1 MAETLTLNRLR
12 ELARFRSPSEC
23 AISLYV
29 DLDPTDTPTPTVADI
44 RVSSLLSD
52 AGKRIDAKRERLSH
66 QEREGLERDLGRIR
80 EFYDNEFERDG
91 ARGVAV
97 FVSGDYWSTLS
108 LPDPVPD
115 VVDLGR
121 GFNIGPLA
129 SHVGRGDGALVA
141 FVGRERGQL
150 FRLVGGRLR
159 EVVDRTE
166 EQPGRH
172 DQGGWSQARYQRH
185 IENLVAEH
193 LREVASELDQVVR
206 TIEGPKVVVV
216 GSDETRS
223 EFIETLPHE
232 VKNALVGTTEA
243 EAHVDANGLLAV
255 VQPLLE
261 EAGVAVERAAIER
274 WRERAA
280 KGTRASSGW
289 AETLA
294 AASDGRVELL
304 LYEEGANKPAHE
316 CPKCGRAS
324 LEGGEC
330 PLDGTP
336 LEPRDS
342 GFDLAVHQTLLHG
355 GSLLAVRHNVD
366 LGPVEGLA
374 ALLRF

>member
-1 MAETLTLNRLR
+1 MPETLTLNRLR
-12 ELARFRSPSEC
+12 ELAKFRSDSEC
-23 AISLYV
+23 AISIYV
-29 DLDPTDTPTPTVADI
+29 DLDPADTPTPTAADT
-44 RVSSLLSD
+44 RVNALLSD
-52 AGKRIDAKRERLSH
+52 ASKRVDAKRERLSH

-80 EFYDNEFERDG
+80 DFYDNEFERDG
-91 ARGVAV
+91 AHGFAV
-97 FVSGDYWSTLS
+97 FVAGDYWSTVT

-150 FRLVGGRLR
+150 YRLAGGRLR

-172 DQGGWSQARYQRH
+172 DQGGWSQGRYQRH

-193 LREVASELDQVVR
+193 LKEVASELDQVVR
-206 TIEGPKVVVV
+206 NLEGPKVVVV
-216 GSDETRS
+216 GSDETRA

-232 VKNALVGTTEA
+232 VKSALVGETEA
-243 EAHVDANGLLAV
+243 EAHVDANGLLEV
-255 VQPLLE
+255 VEPLLE
-261 EAGVAVERAAIER
+261 ESRVADEHAAIEK
-274 WRERAA
+274 WHERAG
-280 KGTRASSGW
+280 KGWRAASGW
-289 AETLA
+289 AETLP

-316 CPKCGRAS
+316 CSKCGRAQ

-336 LEPRDS
+336 LEPRQF

-355 GSLLAVRHNVD
+355 GSLLAVRHHGD
-366 LGPVEGLA
+366 LGPVEGIA

>member
-29 DLDPTDTPTPTVADI
+29 DLDPAVTPTPTVADT

-52 AGKRIDAKRERLSH
+52 AGKRIDAKRERLTH

-129 SHVGRGDGALVA
+129 PHVGRGDGALVA
-141 FVGRERGQL
+141 LVGRERGQL
-150 FRLVGGRLR
+150 FRLVGGRLQ

-172 DQGGWSQARYQRH
+172 DQGGWSQTRYQRH
-185 IENLVAEH
+185 IENLVSEH

-206 TIEGPKVVVV
+206 KLEGPKVVVV

-261 EAGVAVERAAIER
+261 EAAVADERAAIER
-274 WRERAA
+274 WRERAG

-289 AETLA
+289 AETLE
-294 AASDGRVELL
+294 AASDARVELL
-304 LYEEGANKPAHE
+304 LYDEGANKPAHE

-336 LEPRDS
+336 LEPHDS
-342 GFDLAVHQTLLHG
+342 GLDLAVHQTLLHG
-355 GSLLAVRHNVD
+355 GSLLAVRHHVD

>member
-12 ELARFRSPSEC
+12 ELARFRSQSES

-29 DLDPTDTPTPTVADI
+29 DLDPAVTPTPTAADT
-44 RVSSLLSD
+44 RVSALLAD
-52 AGKRIDAKRERLSH
+52 ASKRVDARRERLSH
-66 QEREGLERDLGRIR
+66 REREGLERDLGRIR
-80 EFYDNEFERDG
+80 DFYDNEFERDG
-91 ARGVAV
+91 ARGFAV
-97 FVSGDYWSTLS
+97 FVSGDYWSTVA

-129 SHVGRGDGALVA
+129 PHVGRGDGTLVA

-193 LREVASELDQVVR
+193 LKEVASELDQVVR
-206 TIEGPKVVVV
+206 NLEGPKVVVV

-223 EFIETLPHE
+223 EFLETQPHD
-232 VKNALVGTTEA
+232 VKTAVVGTIEA
-243 EAHVDANGLLAV
+243 EAHADANGLLDV
-255 VQPLLE
+255 VAPLLE
-261 EAGVAVERAAIER
+261 EARVADERAAIER

-280 KGTRASSGW
+280 KGSRASSGW
-289 AETLA
+289 AETLP
-294 AASDGRVELL
+294 AASDARVALL
-304 LYEEGANKPAHE
+304 LYEDGANKPAHE
-316 CPKCGRAS
+316 CPKCGRAQ

-336 LEPRDS
+336 LEPRRF

-355 GSLLAVRHNVD
+355 GSLLSVRHQVD
-366 LGPVEGLA
+366 LGPVEGIA

>member
-1 MAETLTLNRLR
+1 MAETLTLKRLR

-29 DLDPTDTPTPTVADI
+29 DLDPAVTPTPTVADT

-52 AGKRIDAKRERLSH
+52 AGKRIEAKRERLTH

-129 SHVGRGDGALVA
+129 PHVGRGDGALVA

-150 FRLVGGRLR
+150 FRLVGGRLQ

-193 LREVASELDQVVR
+193 LRDVASELDQVVR
-206 TIEGPKVVVV
+206 NLEGPKVVVV

-232 VKNALVGTTEA
+232 VKNAVVGTTEA

-261 EAGVAVERAAIER
+261 EAAVADERAAIER

-289 AETLA
+289 AETLE
-294 AASDGRVELL
+294 AASDARVELL
-304 LYEEGANKPAHE
+304 LYEEEANKPAHE

-330 PLDGTP
+330 ALDGTP
-336 LEPRDS
+336 LEARDS

-355 GSLLAVRHNVD
+355 GSLLAVRHHVD

>member
-12 ELARFRSPSEC
+12 ELATFRSESEC

-29 DLDPTDTPTPTVADI
+29 DLDPAVTPTPTAADT
-44 RVSSLLSD
+44 RVNALLSD
-52 AGKRIDAKRERLSH
+52 AGKRVDAKRERLSH
-66 QEREGLERDLGRIR
+66 HEREGLERDLGRIR
-80 EFYDNEFERDG
+80 RFYDNEFERDG
-91 ARGVAV
+91 ARGFAV
-97 FVSGDYWSTLS
+97 FVSGDYWSTVS

-129 SHVGRGDGALVA
+129 PHVGRGDGALVA

-193 LREVASELDQVVR
+193 LRDVASELDQVVR
-206 TIEGPKVVVV
+206 NIEGPKVVVV

-232 VKNALVGTTEA
+232 VKSALVGTAEA
-243 EAHVDANGLLAV
+243 EAHADANGLIDV
-255 VQPLLE
+255 VAPILE
-261 EAGVAVERAAIER
+261 KARVADERAAIER

-280 KGTRASSGW
+280 KGSRAASGW
-289 AETLA
+289 SETLA
-294 AASDGRVELL
+294 AASDARVELL
-304 LYEEGANKPAHE
+304 LYEQDANKPAHE
-316 CPKCGRAS
+316 CPKCGRAQ

-336 LEPRDS
+336 LEPRQS
-342 GFDLAVHQTLLHG
+342 AFDLAVHQTLLHG
-355 GSLLAVRHNVD
+355 GSLLAVRHHVD
-366 LGPVEGLA
+366 LGPVDGIA

>member
-12 ELARFRSPSEC
+12 ELARFHSPSEC

-29 DLDPTDTPTPTVADI
+29 DLDPAVTPTPTVADT

-52 AGKRIDAKRERLSH
+52 AGKRIDAKRERLTH

-129 SHVGRGDGALVA
+129 PHVGRGDGTLVA

-150 FRLVGGRLR
+150 FRLVAGRLR

-206 TIEGPKVVVV
+206 NLEGPKVVVV

-223 EFIETLPHE
+223 EFIEALPHE

-261 EAGVAVERAAIER
+261 EAAVADERAAIER

-289 AETLA
+289 AETLE
-294 AASDGRVELL
+294 AASDARVELL
-304 LYEEGANKPAHE
+304 LYDEGANKPAHE

-355 GSLLAVRHNVD
+355 GSLLAVRHHVD

>member
-29 DLDPTDTPTPTVADI
+29 DLDPAVTPTPTVADT

-52 AGKRIDAKRERLSH
+52 AGKRIDAKRERLTH

-129 SHVGRGDGALVA
+129 PHVGRGDGALVA

-193 LREVASELDQVVR
+193 LRDVASELDQVVR
-206 TIEGPKVVVV
+206 NLEGPKVVVV

-243 EAHVDANGLLAV
+243 EAHVDANGLLTV

-261 EAGVAVERAAIER
+261 DAGVADERAAIER

-289 AETLA
+289 AETLE
-294 AASDGRVELL
+294 AASDARVELL
-304 LYEEGANKPAHE
+304 LYDEGANKPAHE
-316 CPKCGRAS
+316 CSKCGRAS

-336 LEPRDS
+336 LESHDS

-355 GSLLAVRHNVD
+355 GSLLAVRYHVD

>member
-1 MAETLTLNRLR
+1 VPDTLTLNRLR
-12 ELARFRSPSEC
+12 ELAKFRTDSEC

-29 DLDPTDTPTPTVADI
+29 DLDPTVTPTPTAVDT
-44 RVSSLLSD
+44 RVNALLSD
-52 AGKRIDAKRERLSH
+52 ASKRVDAKRERLSH
-66 QEREGLERDLGRIR
+66 REREGLERDLGRIR
-80 EFYDNEFERDG
+80 DFYDNEFDRDG
-91 ARGVAV
+91 ARGVAL
-97 FVSGDYWSTLS
+97 FVSGDYWSTVT

-129 SHVGRGDGALVA
+129 PHVGRGDGALVA
-141 FVGRERGQL
+141 FVGRERGQV

-159 EVVDRTE
+159 EVADRSE

-193 LREVASELDQVVR
+193 LKELASELDQVVR
-206 TIEGPKVVVV
+206 NLEGPKVVVV
-216 GSDETRS
+216 GSDETRAG
-223 EFIETLPHE
+223 FIETLPHE
-232 VKNALVGTTEA
+232 VKNALVGTTDA
-243 EAHVDANGLLAV
+243 EAHADANALLEV
-255 VQPLLE
+255 VEPLLE
-261 EAGVAVERAAIER
+261 ESRVADERAALDR
-274 WRERAA
+274 WRERAG
-280 KGTRASSGW
+280 KGSRAASGW
-289 AETLA
+289 AEVLP
-294 AASDGRVELL
+294 AASDARVELL
-304 LYEEGANKPAHE
+304 LYEQGVNRPAYE
-316 CPKCGRAS
+316 CSKCGRAQ

-355 GSLLAVRHNVD
+355 GSLLDVRHHGD
-366 LGPVEGLA
+366 LGPVEGIA

>member
-29 DLDPTDTPTPTVADI
+29 DLDPAVTPTPTVADT

-52 AGKRIDAKRERLSH
+52 AGKRIDAKRERLTH

-129 SHVGRGDGALVA
+129 PHVGRGDGALVA
-141 FVGRERGQL
+141 LVGRERGQL

-206 TIEGPKVVVV
+206 NLEGPKVVVV

-261 EAGVAVERAAIER
+261 EAGVADERAAIER

-289 AETLA
+289 AETLE
-294 AASDGRVELL
+294 AASDARVELL
-304 LYEEGANKPAHE
+304 LYDEGANKPAHE
-316 CPKCGRAS
+316 CQKCGRAS

-355 GSLLAVRHNVD
+355 GSLLAVRHHVD